1 MSTTAPSEP
10 DPRSTD
16 AAAVGT
22 GWWAR
27 RARRL
32 LGPVRRRIGSSGRGG
47 LRGVADLLGVDGV
60 VLLQAFKIGLSA
72 SLAWALALWWFDSP
86 SPVWAPITASLIAL
100 LTVRASI
107 RDAIQ
112 KLVAVLVG
120 IAVAIWLGGLIGLH
134 IWSIGVIVT
143 VGFLAGRIL
152 RLSPSAAAQITINGL
167 FVLVL
172 GAGAD
177 PGQRYLDTIVGAVV
191 AVVVNLVVVPPNLI
205 DPARRS
211 VADVADGIVGVLT
224 GMSAGI
230 SRPWTGAEASEW
242 LVTARLQRRA
252 AARAENDVADA
263 DQSLRLHPNRSAW
276 TAGLDRVRQAADT
289 LLIVDVQ
296 VRVLARTL
304 RDTADRLPG
313 SDGRQPPYP
322 MASSLLATTAGATEA
337 FAYALLAG
345 SSRPQRTGLP
355 PVEAGPARRAVEQA
369 RETIARIN
377 ADLSALLAANLERGV
392 LLGALIVETERI
404 LVELESGLDAAGDRS
419 ADPQV
424 QDETSR
430 MQPST

>member
-1 MSTTAPSEP
+1 MSSAAPPSAP
-10 DPRSTD
+10 GPADVRPS
-16 AAAVGT
+16 
-22 GWWAR
+22 WWTR
-27 RARRL
+27 RVRRL
-32 LGPVRRRIGSSGRGG
+32 LGPVRRRVGASGRGG
-47 LRGVADLLGVDGV
+47 LRGVADLLGLDTV

-86 SPVWAPITASLIAL
+86 SPIWAPITASLIAL

-107 RDAIQ
+107 RDALQ

-143 VGFLAGRIL
+143 VGFLAGRVL
-152 RLSPSAAAQITINGL
+152 RLSPGAAAQIPINGL

-172 GAGAD
+172 GAGAN

-191 AVVVNLVVVPPNLI
+191 AVLVNLVVVPPNLV

-211 VADVADGIVGVLT
+211 VADVADGIVAVLT

-230 SRPWTGAEASEW
+230 ARPWNHAEASAW
-242 LVTARLQRRA
+242 LATARQQRRA
-252 AARAENDVADA
+252 AGRAEQDVADA

-276 TAGLDRVRQAADT
+276 TGALDRVRQAADT

-322 MASSLLATTAGATEA
+322 MASALLASTAAAIEA
-337 FAYALLAG
+337 FAYALLTD
-345 SSRPQRTGLP
+345 SSRPQRTSLP
-355 PVEAGPARRAVEQA
+355 PVEAGPARRAVQQA

-392 LLGALIVETERI
+392 LLGALIVETARI
-404 LVELESGLDAAGDRS
+404 LDELEAGLDATRS
-419 ADPQV
+419 GPDDPQV
-424 QDETSR
+424 EDETSAPR
-430 MQPST
+430 PST